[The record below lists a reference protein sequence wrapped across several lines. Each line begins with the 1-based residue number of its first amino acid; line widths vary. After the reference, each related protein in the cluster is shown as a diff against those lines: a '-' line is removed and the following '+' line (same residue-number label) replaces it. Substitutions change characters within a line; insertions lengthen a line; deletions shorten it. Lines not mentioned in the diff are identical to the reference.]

1 MKRMFGMSG
10 GGTVGV
16 SGAIACSTFVCCLIV
31 FVGAMGFMACG
42 E

>member
-10 GGTVGV
+10 EDIEV
-16 SGAIACSTFVCCLIV
+16 SGAIACSSFVCSLIA
-31 FVGAMGFMACG
+31 FVGAMDFMACG